1 VVTRLVLILG
11 DQLSPGI
18 AALAAADKA
27 RDVVVMAEVMAEA
40 TYVRHHP
47 KKIAFVFAA
56 MRKFAAR
63 LRDDGWQVAY
73 TTLDDPDNTGAID
86 TELARRARAHDAKG
100 VLYTEPGEWRLID
113 QLRGLSDESPMEFR
127 CFSDSRFLAS
137 HAEFERWAEGRKA
150 LRMEYF
156 YRDMRRKTGLL
167 MDGDQPIE
175 GKWNFDHDNRKPAS
189 DGMEFAGP
197 MRFTPDAV
205 TQEVL
210 DLVGENFPSNFGS
223 LGDFWFATD
232 TTQARHALTH
242 FIKTG
247 LPTFGDYQDAML
259 TDDRFLSHSV
269 LSMYLNAGLL
279 DPLEICQAA
288 EKAYISGDA
297 PINAVEGFIRQ
308 IIGWREFMRG
318 IYFHEGRDY
327 TTRNVL
333 SHDRN
338 LPDFYWSGD
347 TRMACVSKAIEQTQ
361 ADAYAHH
368 IQRLMVTGN
377 FALLAGIDPYQVH
390 EWYLA
395 VYADAYEWVEAP
407 NVIGMS
413 QFADGGIVGSKP
425 YVSSGAYIDRMSD
438 YCKRCGYKVRD
449 KTGPDACPFNL
460 LYWHFLDAHRDR
472 FKSNPR
478 MANMYRTW
486 DRMDAGRRETVLRDA
501 ADWLARLDAGDPV

>member
-11 DQLSPGI
+11 DQLSPEI
-18 AALAAADKA
+18 AALQAAGKA
-27 RDVVVMAEVMAEA
+27 HDIVVMAEVTAEA
-40 TYVRHHP
+40 SYVRHHP
-47 KKIAFVFAA
+47 KKIAFIFAA

-73 TTLDDPDNTGAID
+73 TRLDDTDNTNAID
-86 TELARRARAHDAKG
+86 SELVRRGAEFGATG
-100 VLYTEPGEWRLID
+100 VLITEPGEWRLIEA
-113 QLRGLSDESPMEFR
+113 LRSLSDESPMEFR
-127 CFSDSRFLAS
+127 WNSDSRFLAS
-137 HAEFERWAEGRKA
+137 HAEFDAWAEGRKS

-167 MDGDQPIE
+167 MDGDQPVE

-189 DGMEFAGP
+189 DGAEFSGP
-197 MRFTPDAV
+197 MRFTPDPE
-205 TQEVL
+205 TQQVL
-210 DLVGENFPSNFGS
+210 DLVAQKFPSNFGS
-223 LGDFWFATD
+223 LDDFWFATD
-232 TTQARHALTH
+232 TSQARRALTH
-242 FIKTG
+242 FIKTA

-259 TDDRFLSHSV
+259 RDDRFLSHSV

-288 EKAYISGDA
+288 ETAYKNGDA
-297 PINAVEGFIRQ
+297 PINAAEGFIRQ
-308 IIGWREFMRG
+308 IIGWREYMRG
-318 IYFHEGRDY
+318 IYFREGPDY
-327 TTRNVL
+327 PRRNAL
-333 SHDRN
+333 NHSRG
-338 LPDFYWSGD
+338 LPDFYWSAD
-347 TRMACVSKAIEQTQ
+347 TKMYCISKAVEQTQ
-361 ADAYAHH
+361 AEAYAHH

-377 FALLAGIDPYQVH
+377 FALLAGIDPFQVH

-438 YCKRCGYKVRD
+438 YCKSCAYKVKH

-460 LYWHFLDAHRDR
+460 LYWHFLDRHRDR
-472 FKSNPR
+472 FESNPR
-478 MANMYRTW
+478 MAQMYRTW
-486 DRMDAGRRETVLRDA
+486 DRMDGDRRETVLA
-501 ADWLARLDAGDPV
+501 DAGAFLEKLDSGQPV